1 MLTTSAC
8 LVEARDVFCSVFICS
23 SATFESGVNL
33 VLARPFGER
42 GSLSG
47 APSSEKQVEKSI
59 IGRVN
64 GIRPLPLTEGVQK
77 AVDAVFVKPV
87 AI

>member
-1 MLTTSAC
+1 MLTTFAR
-8 LVEARDVFCSVFICS
+8 LIEARDVICSVFICS
-23 SATFESGVNL
+23 GATFESGVNV
-33 VLARPFGER
+33 VLARPLGER

-59 IGRVN
+59 IGRGD
-64 GIRPLPLTEGVQK
+64 GIGPLPLTEGVQN
-77 AVDAVFVKPV
+77 AVDAVLVEPV